1 MLFMQYH
8 VSTCNTLAATSVEL
22 KTDMITVAL
31 YTDTQQAERINPIH
45 LDNRI
50 NLLIAIMERGKN
62 FPNYIYR

>member
-1 MLFMQYH
+1 MQYH